1 DEAGEGKKVHEA
13 RHEARESGDGKLEGG
28 RAEIAQHEARVRR
41 ATVKMRAAQRVAGQF
56 VPWTL
61 IGGAIA
67 SLLVAGLISVGLSGL
82 AIAAP
87 FAVGIIVALSLTNVA
102 TAEQEITDKE
112 TEHGQHLRSGATGP
126 GGRNA
131 RRHTSAGRTTASGK
145 R

>member
-1 DEAGEGKKVHEA
+1 EETRVDA
-13 RHEARESGDGKLEGG
+13 RLAD
-28 RAEIAQHEARVRR
+28 ADDAVRR
-41 ATVKMRAAQRVAGQF
+41 ATAKMRKAQGVAGRF

-67 SLLVAGLISVGLSGL
+67 SLLVAGLLSVGASAL

-87 FAVGIIVALSLTNVA
+87 FVAGTIVALSLTNVA
-102 TAEQEITDKE
+102 TTEQERIDNE